1 MRITGFRL
9 GLLRIPLRTP
19 FKTALRTVTAIE
31 DVVLR
36 LETDTGH
43 YGYGEAPPTVAITG
57 DSLESIL
64 KALHEVIAPALIGRE
79 CADIHENCRIIQSC
93 AVQNTSA
100 KAAAEIAAYDLAAQ
114 LADLP
119 LYRFLGGGTPELA
132 TDLTVSVND
141 TEVMLAD
148 CEAALQRGFTA
159 LKIKVGKSP
168 ETDVARLATLHA
180 QVNGRARLRI
190 DANQGWT
197 VEQTLQVMQ
206 ALEAQTGAF
215 ELLEQPVPAS
225 DIEGLL
231 SIKAAG
237 FQTPLMADE
246 SAFNLDQ
253 VERLLELQAVDI
265 INIKLMKSA
274 GLSQAIAIAETCHNH
289 GIPCL
294 MGCMLEGGISAAA
307 AAHLAV
313 AKSGAIPLIDLDGP
327 SLGQFNPIDG
337 NTVFDEAVIRLSDR
351 AGLGITSL
359 THVTWLD

>member
-19 FKTALRTVTAIE
+19 FKTAIRTVTAIE
-31 DVVLR
+31 DVVLC
-36 LETDTGH
+36 LETDTGDF
-43 YGYGEAPPTVAITG
+43 GYGEAPPTVAITG

-79 CADIHENCRIIQSC
+79 CADIDGNCRIIQSC
-93 AVQNTSA
+93 AVKNTSA
-100 KAAAEIAAYDLAAQ
+100 KAAAEIAVYDLAAQ
-114 LADLP
+114 LAGLP

-132 TDLTVSVND
+132 TDLTISVND
-141 TEVMLAD
+141 TATMLAD

-168 ETDVARLATLHA
+168 ETDIARLAALHA
-180 QVNGRARLRI
+180 RVNGRARLRI

-225 DIEGLL
+225 DIQGLQTIKSAGLL
-231 SIKAAG
+231 
-237 FQTPLMADE
+237 TPLMADE
-246 SAFNLDQ
+246 SAFNLEQ
-253 VERLLELQAVDI
+253 VERLLALKAVDI
-265 INIKLMKSA
+265 INIKLMKTA
-274 GLSQAIAIAETCHNH
+274 GLSQAIAIAETCYKQ
-289 GIPCL
+289 GTPCL
-294 MGCMLEGGISAAA
+294 MGCMLEGAISASA

-313 AKSGAIPLIDLDGP
+313 AKAHAITMIDLDGP
-327 SLGQFNPIDG
+327 SLGQFNPIDC
-337 NTVFDEAVIRLSDR
+337 NAVFDEAVIRLSDR